1 MVFVV
6 IGGVVVGLIAIG
18 TVTDSLTRRHR
29 RAQAKGTAWAD
40 PNGQARW
47 QANASGDAAAA
58 AQRPATDDRRRRKL
72 ELALINQ
79 SRSTDVPSR

>member
-6 IGGVVVGLIAIG
+6 IGGVVAGLITIG

-29 RAQAKGTAWAD
+29 REQSKGMAWAD

-58 AQRPATDDRRRRKL
+58 AQTAPPPM
-72 ELALINQ
+72 IGGGGG
-79 SRSTDVPSR
+79 SFS